1 MHTTPVRQAV
11 LVAAVA
17 LLAFALVLVGCGSGG
32 GGDAQPAAAKEEK
45 PFEGR
50 QERDTAELEEFIDKA
65 QEIYLTRES
74 SIPKDK
80 EEAELNAAQAS
91 AFRWAN
97 ADYRSGEYAKAQE
110 GYEGIIEEYSA
121 HYGANVNL
129 TLALLQQEKNDD
141 ALVQALVCVGLYPTD
156 PGPLLNVQTAAVA
169 SGFTADAALEEAAY
183 YLLNRIKS
191 GRELAEGL
199 ENQRLYNTLWD
210 AIELSLHDV
219 AQGKAKDGAEK
230 YRDLLA
236 QLDEL
241 LAGDL
246 ADDED
251 VHALRAY
258 LVAVGT
264 QLEIA
269 DEAAAEE
276 EAAAKKDDEKTADD
290 AKKKDDE
297 KAKAEEASVDLDAV
311 QAHAGLPYVV
321 ADDEVCTIVF
331 TGYHMASDDP
341 VAEFEFVNNS
351 DEVLRFSAAYDVT
364 GNGKKIENLSAAWP
378 SLKPGEQD
386 SAWGCFFATEDDK
399 TVSVLEGDLT
409 SLSCVVKVSKKT
421 GESGNAGVYP
431 FKWEAD
437 ASKVAKKMD
446 KKIVDNENGVTVHV
460 TSVLPAGDGIVAVE
474 YSGSYEGD
482 GDALVG
488 GSGWKA
494 NGADVELLGV
504 GSPLGTGSAG
514 HNYLLFRAKGAN
526 DLREGE
532 IKSLTGTLV
541 ISDADGKELVNK
553 PVEL

>member
-1 MHTTPVRQAV
+1 MHNTPVRHAV
-11 LVAAVA
+11 FVAAVA
-17 LLAFALVLVGCGSGG
+17 LLAFALVLVGCGSGS
-32 GGDAQPAAAKEEK
+32 GGDAQPAAVKEEK

-50 QERDTAELEEFIDKA
+50 TKRDASELQEYVDKA
-65 QEIYLTRES
+65 HEVFSDRQFNN
-74 SIPKDK
+74 PKDSN
-80 EEAELNAAQAS
+80 ESELAAAQSS

-110 GYEGIIEEYSA
+110 GYEGIIEEYA
-121 HYGANVNL
+121 EHYGANVNL

-156 PGPLLNVQTAAVA
+156 PSPLLNVQAAAVA
-169 SGFTADAALEEAAY
+169 CGFSAEDAIGDAALVMLHQVKARSDLPEGMENY
-183 YLLNRIKS
+183 QQYNR
-191 GRELAEGL
+191 
-199 ENQRLYNTLWD
+199 LWD
-210 AIELSLHDV
+210 AIELTLYDV
-219 AQGKAKDGAEK
+219 AEGKASDGVEK

-251 VHALRAY
+251 VHALRSY

-264 QLEIA
+264 QLELA
-269 DEAAAEE
+269 DEATAEE
-276 EAAAKKDDEKTADD
+276 EAAAEKDDA
-290 AKKKDDE
+290 KKDDE
-297 KAKAEEASVDLDAV
+297 KAKAEEASVDLDSV

-331 TGYHMASDDP
+331 TGYHMASDNP

-386 SAWGCFFATEDDK
+386 SAWGSFFATEDDK
-399 TVSVLEGDLT
+399 TVSVLEGDLE

-421 GESGNAGVYP
+421 GETGNAGVYP

-437 ASKVAKKMD
+437 ASKVAKKVD
-446 KKIVDNENGVTVHV
+446 KKIVDDENGVTVHV

-474 YSGSYEGD
+474 YSGSYKGD

-514 HNYLLFRAKGAN
+514 HSYLLFRAKGAN

-532 IKSLTGTLV
+532 IKNLTGTLV

-553 PVEL
+553 PVEM